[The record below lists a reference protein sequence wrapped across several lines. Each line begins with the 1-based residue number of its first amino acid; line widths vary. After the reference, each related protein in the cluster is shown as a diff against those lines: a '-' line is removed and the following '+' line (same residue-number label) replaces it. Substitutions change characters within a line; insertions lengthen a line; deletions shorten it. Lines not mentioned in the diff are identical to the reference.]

1 MSEKKRVFPDPRT
14 EELLKA
20 FERERDAAH
29 DLNRQHT
36 ETMRDAQERDRQVL
50 IERRRKPRL

>member
-29 DLNRQHT
+29 DLNRQHS
-36 ETMRDAQERDRQVL
+36 ETMREAQERDRQVL
-50 IERRRKPRL
+50 IERRRKPR